1 MPVAANP
8 QRETR
13 ARAVRWSTWLLAV
26 MVATELLY
34 AVDLMFQPMPPA
46 VSELFQKFASNAIFY
61 GAAALCV
68 VRGRAVRADRSAWFL
83 FALAM
88 TLWGTGGFYYAIFL
102 WNADVVPFPS
112 PADFF
117 WIVFYLPAYAAL
129 FKLLRSRARTTG
141 RGVLL
146 DALVA
151 GLGVGGASA
160 ALAFQVVLENTEG
173 TVAAT
178 ATNLAYPLG
187 DLGLL
192 ALVVA
197 AITVVGWK
205 AAGLWRWIA
214 PAFVLFAVA
223 DSMYMVQV
231 AEGSYAVG
239 GLVDLGWPVAAVL
252 LGVAAWRPEARQ
264 RGPARARTTIVV
276 PGVFG
281 LAALALLAVDHV
293 VRMNLLAVIL
303 ATGSIFFILVRLYLT
318 VQDNRRMLAQSRRDA
333 TTDAL
338 TGLGNRRQLKEDL
351 AVHLD
356 ELVPEQPL
364 LLTLFDLDGFKHYND
379 TFGHLA
385 GDQLLERLG
394 GRLSELMAG
403 RGTAYRMGGDEFC
416 ALWNLSDVGQA
427 SATTMEAVEAL
438 SEHGDAFSIGCS
450 YGSVLLPNET
460 SDITEA
466 LRTADRRM
474 YVRKGIGRAS
484 AGQQSSDV
492 LLSALAERD
501 SELGLHL
508 GGVADLASATAIR
521 LGMPEEEMEALRQT
535 ALLHDVG
542 KVAIPDEILAKPEPL
557 DESERAF
564 MQRHTIIGER
574 IISAAPALAAVARL
588 VRATHERHDG
598 NGYPDGLAGSKI
610 PLIARIVAVCDA
622 YRAMTTKRAYRPAHD
637 SQWAL
642 AELRSG
648 SGTQFD
654 PDVVDAF
661 VAAFDALS
669 DTRKPTFVK
678 DDS

>member
-68 VRGRAVRADRSAWFL
+68 VRGRAVRADRSAWLL

-88 TLWGTGGFYYAIFL
+88 TLWGTGGFYYAIVL

-112 PADFF
+112 LADFF

-160 ALAFQVVLENTEG
+160 ALAFQVVLSHTEG

-223 DSMYMVQV
+223 DSVYMVQV
-231 AEGSYAVG
+231 ARGQLRRTVALSTSAG
-239 GLVDLGWPVAAVL
+239 RSAAAPGRRGRVAAR
-252 LGVAAWRPEARQ
+252 GAPDAPARV
-264 RGPARARTTIVV
+264 RGPTIVV

-293 VRMNLLAVIL
+293 VAHEP
-303 ATGSIFFILVRLYLT
+303 A
-318 VQDNRRMLAQSRRDA
+318 
-333 TTDAL
+333 
-338 TGLGNRRQLKEDL
+338 
-351 AVHLD
+351 
-356 ELVPEQPL
+356 
-364 LLTLFDLDGFKHYND
+364 
-379 TFGHLA
+379 
-385 GDQLLERLG
+385 G
-394 GRLSELMAG
+394 GR
-403 RGTAYRMGGDEFC
+403 
-416 ALWNLSDVGQA
+416 
-427 SATTMEAVEAL
+427 
-438 SEHGDAFSIGCS
+438 
-450 YGSVLLPNET
+450 
-460 SDITEA
+460 
-466 LRTADRRM
+466 
-474 YVRKGIGRAS
+474 
-484 AGQQSSDV
+484 SS
-492 LLSALAERD
+492 
-501 SELGLHL
+501 
-508 GGVADLASATAIR
+508 
-521 LGMPEEEMEALRQT
+521 
-535 ALLHDVG
+535 
-542 KVAIPDEILAKPEPL
+542 
-557 DESERAF
+557 
-564 MQRHTIIGER
+564 
-574 IISAAPALAAVARL
+574 
-588 VRATHERHDG
+588 
-598 NGYPDGLAGSKI
+598 
-610 PLIARIVAVCDA
+610 
-622 YRAMTTKRAYRPAHD
+622 RPA
-637 SQWAL
+637 
-642 AELRSG
+642 RS
-648 SGTQFD
+648 SSSSS
-654 PDVVDAF
+654 A
-661 VAAFDALS
+661 S
-669 DTRKPTFVK
+669 I
-678 DDS
+678 